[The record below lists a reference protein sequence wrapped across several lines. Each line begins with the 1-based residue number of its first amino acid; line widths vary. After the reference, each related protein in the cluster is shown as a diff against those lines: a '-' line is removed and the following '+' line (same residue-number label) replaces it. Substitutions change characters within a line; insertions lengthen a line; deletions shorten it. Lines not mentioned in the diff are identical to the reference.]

1 MRSSGLLTKDMVAG
15 LLFVI
20 TGLTFL
26 YLGWGYRFGTSRQMG
41 PGYFPIVLSALLI
54 GLGALVCLTSIKNRS
69 EALEAVSYKGL
80 IFVLG
85 ATFAFAMLIRPAGMP
100 VAIFVLA
107 FFGSMAS
114 SNFKPVQSVLL
125 GVGLAVFS
133 VVVFNWALGMP
144 FPVLGYW
151 FR

>member
-1 MRSSGLLTKDMVAG
+1 MRSSGLITKDMVAG
-15 LLFVI
+15 LLFIV

-26 YLGWGYRFGTSRQMG
+26 YLGWGFRFGTSRQMG
-41 PGYFPIVLSALLI
+41 PGYFPMVLSVLLI
-54 GLGALVCLTSIKNRS
+54 GLGALVCLSSLKKHK
-69 EALEAVSYKGL
+69 EALEAVSIKGL

-100 VAIFVLA
+100 IAIFVLA

-114 SNFKPVQSVLL
+114 SNFKPVQSILL
-125 GVGLAVFS
+125 AAGLAVFS